1 MYSFIP
7 LLSCDRVETVR
18 RSHGLAAFVYEWLC
32 LLAKVH
38 LAVTLNVR
46 PGSTANASL
55 N

>member
-7 LLSCDRVETVR
+7 LLSCDRVD
-18 RSHGLAAFVYEWLC
+18 GLAAFVYEGLC